1 MASRK
6 PPARPWSAQS
16 TLPSAGSL
24 NFVGGPTEDA
34 ASRSLGHPW
43 LRNQGNM
50 QSQPR
55 PVSAQARLALP
66 PAASA
71 TRPGSASSA
80 RPGSAASSRPGSAT
94 GGRVLPGKTQDGST
108 EMLGERRSSLSHRP
122 GSSSFSQA
130 SSSGRAQSSQAESE
144 DEDAQFAEKHS
155 GKVNCCLEPL
165 VIYKLGSIKVTTQND
180 LHENIKADV

>member
-6 PPARPWSAQS
+6 PPARPWSAQT
-16 TLPSAGSL
+16 TLSSAGSL

-34 ASRSLGHPW
+34 AFRGLGHPW
-43 LRNQGNM
+43 LRNQENM

-94 GGRVLPGKTQDGST
+94 RGRVLPGKAQEGST
-108 EMLGERRSSLSHRP
+108 EMLVERRSSLSHRA
-122 GSSSFSQA
+122 GSASFSQA

-155 GKVNCCLEPL
+155 GKVTCHLRTL
-165 VIYKLGSIKVTTQND
+165 IIYKLGSSKFTTQKD
-180 LHENIKADV
+180 LC